1 MVEAPAS
8 GRRRRRWLVA
18 LVVLAALA
26 LAAAIL
32 VHRYS
37 RPQRLA
43 DFLAEQVREQ
53 LGAELQLGG
62 EAGFQLTP
70 RLRAV
75 LPRPRLVA
83 DGRVILEADAI
94 AASVPWRT
102 LWADHLDI
110 EQVELQRPRLD
121 LDALRA
127 WLASRPASAAP
138 TPDVRLA
145 LRIVD
150 GEVVAG
156 GAPVAQGIQ
165 ADFSNHADLVAWLA
179 ALRRDGD
186 ARTLLPPAS
195 GSASAETLQFGQ
207 TRLEDVRVELR
218 DDAPAPRP

>member
-1 MVEAPAS
+1 MVETPAT

-18 LVVLAALA
+18 LIVLAALG
-26 LAAAIL
+26 LAAAIA

-43 DFLAEQVREQ
+43 DLLVDQVRAQ

-62 EAGFQLTP
+62 DAGFQLMP
-70 RLRAV
+70 RLRAA

-83 DGRVILEADAI
+83 GGRVVVQADAI

-102 LWADHLDI
+102 LWADRLEI
-110 EQVELQRPRLD
+110 EQIELQRPRLD

-127 WLASRPASAAP
+127 WLASRPASNAP
-138 TPDVRLA
+138 APDVRLA

-150 GEVVAG
+150 GEVIDG
-156 GAPVAQGIQ
+156 GTSVAQGIQ

-179 ALRRDGD
+179 ALRSDGE

-195 GSASAETLQFGQ
+195 GRASAESLQFGE
-207 TRLEDVRVELR
+207 TRLEGVRIELR
-218 DDAPAPRP
+218 DDTTDPRP

>member
-1 MVEAPAS
+1 MVEPPAS

-18 LVVLAALA
+18 LLA
-26 LAAAIL
+26 LAALLFVAAIV

-43 DFLAEQVREQ
+43 DLLVEQVRAQ
-53 LGAELQLGG
+53 LGAELELGG

-83 DGRVILEADAI
+83 DGRVILQADAI

-102 LWADHLDI
+102 LWADHLEV
-110 EQVELQRPRLD
+110 EQVELQRPQLD

-127 WLASRPASAAP
+127 WLASRPASGAAA
-138 TPDVRLA
+138 PDVRLA

-150 GEVVAG
+150 GEVVAQRKS
-156 GAPVAQGIQ
+156 VAQGIQ

-179 ALRRDGD
+179 ALRRDGE
-186 ARTLLPPAS
+186 ATMLLPPAS
-195 GSASAETLQFGQ
+195 GSASAESLQFGQ
-207 TRLEDVRVELR
+207 TRLEGVRIELR
-218 DDAPAPRP
+218 DDATDPRR